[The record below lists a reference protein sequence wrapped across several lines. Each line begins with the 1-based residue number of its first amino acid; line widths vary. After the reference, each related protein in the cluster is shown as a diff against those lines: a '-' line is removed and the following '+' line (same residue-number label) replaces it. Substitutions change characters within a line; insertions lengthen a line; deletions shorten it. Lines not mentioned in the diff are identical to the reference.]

1 MKSLSKCCEKTCV
14 SKFFNW
20 NDRWIIHFSY
30 IGLWPRK
37 FIFNCSWTILIR
49 SKIIAEV
56 QTLISLFAHVYFSIF
71 NAVLV
76 AETQFSRESSSSFHF
91 TSFWQHDKWSK
102 FSGGYFAD
110 DFNRALKFSYS
121 HLENHRN
128 FFLQQFVK
136 LVC

>member
-1 MKSLSKCCEKTCV
+1 MRKLVFRS
-14 SKFFNW
+14 
-20 NDRWIIHFSY
+20 FS
-30 IGLWPRK
+30 IETTDEL
-37 FIFNCSWTILIR
+37 FIFLISVYDHESLYSNYSWTILIR